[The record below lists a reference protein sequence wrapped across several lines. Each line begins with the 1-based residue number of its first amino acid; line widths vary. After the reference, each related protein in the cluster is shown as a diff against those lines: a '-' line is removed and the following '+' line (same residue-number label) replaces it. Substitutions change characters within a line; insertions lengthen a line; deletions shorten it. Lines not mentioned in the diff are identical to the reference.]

1 MEHWRAFSKILGQL
15 PLTIGQRI
23 KLLRTK
29 KPLEIP
35 FSLFLFLKSSLIAVV
50 IIVLKE
56 EPAQPLL
63 KVFSILQQTM
73 MLIVMLGQCGLE
85 FHLWTSSRNSP
96 GLDTHSYVRVGG
108 LSILIFHGF
117 SGWYWFMLDFEDHYS
132 KPRQSDVSCI
142 ENPLPW
148 EAWLATMAV
157 VVGWLLILLSLA

>member
-96 GLDTHSYVRVGG
+96 GQPAPQTLWGQAPGICILTSSLGDTD
-108 LSILIFHGF
+108 L
-117 SGWYWFMLDFEDHYS
+117 
-132 KPRQSDVSCI
+132 C
-142 ENPLPW
+142 
-148 EAWLATMAV
+148 
-157 VVGWLLILLSLA
+157 